1 MKRNIIITSVI
12 IGIVILAIVVYS
24 ASGSKDAVAQLE
36 VVAERG
42 KFEVLVTITGELQA
56 ERSEMIMAP
65 VELRSRNLRF
75 NNIRIQDLIPE
86 GTLVDSGQYV
96 ATLDRTE
103 TENNLKDIED
113 ALQRAEGSF
122 VKTQLDTTITLR
134 NLRDEMIN
142 LEFALE
148 ERRLALE
155 QSKFEPPATIR
166 QAEINLDRADRA
178 LDQARKNY
186 VLRVQQVRE
195 DMNEAMINLAQQQRR
210 RQEMM
215 EVLDQFIIRA
225 PKSGMVIYH
234 REWGGQKRT
243 VGGSISPWDLTVAT
257 LPDLSSMMSRTYV
270 NEIDISKVKT
280 GQEVRIGV
288 DAFPEKSYSGQI
300 TQVANIG
307 EQLPNTDAKVF
318 EVMVRLQ
325 QTDPILRPAMTTSN
339 TIVTKV
345 LEDVVFIPLEAIT
358 VVDSIPYVYK
368 KSGVRQVVVLGEP
381 NENQIVVEQGIEE
394 GERLYLTTPSNA
406 ESFKVQGEDLIQV
419 IQEKRENQ
427 RREEEERKRAEEQRI
442 MERERRLRE
451 MRTNGRP
458 PSSGPTM
465 NNRR

>member
-1 MKRNIIITSVI
+1 
-12 IGIVILAIVVYS
+12 
-24 ASGSKDAVAQLE
+24 
-36 VVAERG
+36 
-42 KFEVLVTITGELQA
+42 
-56 ERSEMIMAP
+56 
-65 VELRSRNLRF
+65 
-75 NNIRIQDLIPE
+75 
-86 GTLVDSGQYV
+86 
-96 ATLDRTE
+96 
-103 TENNLKDIED
+103 
-113 ALQRAEGSF
+113 
-122 VKTQLDTTITLR
+122 
-134 NLRDEMIN
+134 
-142 LEFALE
+142 
-148 ERRLALE
+148 
-155 QSKFEPPATIR
+155 
-166 QAEINLDRADRA
+166 
-178 LDQARKNY
+178 
-186 VLRVQQVRE
+186 
-195 DMNEAMINLAQQQRR
+195 MNEAMINLAQQQRR
-210 RQEMM
+210 RQEMI
-215 EVLDQFIIRA
+215 EVLDQFVIRA

-288 DAFPEKSYSGQI
+288 DAFPEKNYAGQV

-339 TIVTKV
+339 TIVTQV

-368 KSGVRQVVVLGEP
+368 KSGVRHVVVLGES
-381 NENQIVVEQGIEE
+381 NENQIVVEQGVEE

-406 ESFKVQGEDLIQV
+406 ESFKVQGEELIQV
-419 IQEKRENQ
+419 IQEKLKTQ